1 MLFENITQVISLV
14 HEIVLKFHLHEFVY
28 ISFQYDK
35 LDRRQIVENSIVG
48 FVNKQIG
55 VMEK

>member
-1 MLFENITQVISLV
+1 M

-35 LDRRQIVENSIVG
+35 LDWGQIVETSVVG
-48 FVNKQIG
+48 FVDKQIG